1 MKKKLIRIGFYKEL
15 KHGRSEGE
23 SLHAVLQPVAS
34 PDDAKLVLYLKAGK
48 AMMVAPGPV
57 KDILVANATIG
68 TLEIRTDGTYAW
80 PSDFPH
86 YIEKHHARPPCR
98 LRRARASPRV
108 RDARVHRA
116 CTARAVTLRNP

>member
-15 KHGRSEGE
+15 KHGRPEGE

-48 AMMVAPGPV
+48 PMMVAPGPV
-57 KDILVANATIG
+57 KDILGANAIIG

-86 YIEKHHARPPCR
+86 YIEKHHARPPADFVEHI
-98 LRRARASPRV
+98 RALGFAMPVSI
-108 RDARVHRA
+108 DLAQ
-116 CTARAVTLRNP
+116 LEL